1 MKLSLNLFL
10 LLIFSL
16 SVQVKAQDPWSEEGE
31 IEDAEVIIEKE
42 REIELPRANRNFE
55 RVPPLPVQKPQIDVS
70 YHFVELSPE
79 LSDLTPGIRVLK
91 VKEPL
96 LPKLYGN
103 YIKAGAANYLTP
115 YLALFLN
122 NTRSKDYS
130 YGVHL
135 KHLSSRQGPVDGAN
149 SGNSDTWMMLNAKYF
164 AKKHTFSAEGGYERE
179 RYHYYGY
186 TPGLEID
193 RDSIRQIFNI
203 AHIQA
208 RLQKSVPDA
217 IFDYSMGVSF
227 DRIGDRFGAVENQL
241 GLGLDANIAISD
253 QLNFRIE
260 SNSYLMN
267 WSSMHDETMVDSSAI
282 SRNLFKF
289 KPHFVYSTGEERGLE
304 ARAGFNIAY
313 ENDTIQG
320 ASRLHFYPYLWAG
333 YSLTEGLSIYGQVEG
348 DMQKTSWLDFTREN
362 PYLASSVGLAHTN
375 KTLGFLGGIKGRISS
390 VLGFNAG
397 IDASNFKNMYFFV
410 NNAEDSTK
418 FDVLY
423 DTGNTFLINLFGEL
437 QLSSG
442 NRFRSSVRGDYYYY
456 STAKISNPWHKPNFK
471 LSLLADY
478 NLYEKILLSTELM
491 VLTGIEGYNAASN
504 TSKMLDPIADLSFK
518 ADYIFSS
525 RFSSFLQL
533 KNIFAQNYE
542 RYLNY
547 PSRGI
552 MVMLGATYS
561 F

>member
-10 LLIFSL
+10 LLIFFA
-16 SVQVKAQDPWSEEGE
+16 VQVKAQDPWGEEGE
-31 IEDAEVIIEKE
+31 IEDAEVVIEKE

-55 RVPPLPVQKPQIDVS
+55 RVPPLPVQKPQIDVT
-70 YHFVELSPE
+70 YRFVELSPA
-79 LSDLTPGIRVLK
+79 LSDLNPDIRVLK
-91 VKEPL
+91 VKEPP

-115 YLALFLN
+115 YLSLFLN
-122 NTRSKDYS
+122 STRNKDYS
-130 YGVHL
+130 YGVHVN
-135 KHLSSRQGPVDGAN
+135 HLSSRQGPVDGAN
-149 SGNSDTWMMLNAKYF
+149 SGNSDTRVMLNGKYF
-164 AKKHTFSAEGGYERE
+164 AKNHTFSAEGGYERE

-203 AHIQA
+203 AHLQA
-208 RLQKSVPDA
+208 RLQKTAPDA
-217 IFDYSMGVSF
+217 AFDYSMGVAF
-227 DRIGDRFGAVENQL
+227 DRIGDRFDAVENQVS
-241 GLGLDANIAISD
+241 LGLDAGFAISD
-253 QLNFRIE
+253 QLGFHIE
-260 SNSYLMN
+260 NDAYLMN
-267 WSSMHDETMVDSSAI
+267 WSNVHEEINADTGAI
-282 SRNLFKF
+282 SRNLFTI
-289 KPHFVYSTGEERGLE
+289 KPHFTYKTGEERGLE
-304 ARAGFNIAY
+304 ASAGLNIAY
-313 ENDTIQG
+313 ENDTINGGNQ
-320 ASRLHFYPYLWAG
+320 LHLYPYLWAA
-333 YSLTEGLSIYGQVEG
+333 YYLTDGLSIYGQVEG

-362 PYLASSVGLAHTN
+362 PYVASSVGLAHTN
-375 KTLGFLGGIKGRISS
+375 KTLGFQGGIRGRISS

-397 IDASNFKNMYFFV
+397 VDASNFKNMYFFV
-410 NNAEDSTK
+410 NNAADSTK

-423 DTGNTFLINLFGEL
+423 DTGNTFLLNLFGEL
-437 QLSSG
+437 QISSG
-442 NRFRSSVRGDYYYY
+442 SRFRSSIRGDYYHY
-456 STAKISNPWHKPNFK
+456 STANIESPWHKPNVK
-471 LSLLADY
+471 VSLLANY
-478 NLYEKILLSTELM
+478 NVYEKILLSTELM

-504 TSKMLDPIADLSFK
+504 TSRMLDPIADLGFK